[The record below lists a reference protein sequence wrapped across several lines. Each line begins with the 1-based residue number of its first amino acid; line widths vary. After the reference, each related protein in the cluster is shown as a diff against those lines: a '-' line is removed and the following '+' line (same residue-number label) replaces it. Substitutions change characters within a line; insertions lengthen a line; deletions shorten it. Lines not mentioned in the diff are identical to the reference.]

1 MHCTDCLIL
10 VYSTPH
16 GHTLSLGVQAA
27 SGDMDQL
34 QHNMHTQLQ
43 IHVHTVL
50 DAAITARE
58 GAILGHIT
66 YRCAHPAPKLST
78 LNLSCQALVPP
89 RLCIPVPTLT
99 VNWPAHAAQWGP
111 MQDATGPAQLILGN
125 SIRV

>member
-1 MHCTDCLIL
+1 MGTHCPWVCR
-10 VYSTPH
+10 
-16 GHTLSLGVQAA
+16 
-27 SGDMDQL
+27 QL
-34 QHNMHTQLQ
+34 AVIWTNYNTICTHSCK
-43 IHVHTVL
+43 IHVPTVL